1 MVART
6 GTQHRTF
13 YGWRNNDDV
22 VFFRWQNHVALCQMS
37 SGDVFTVKNC
47 WLCNVLDS
55 NRARLTRSS
64 NKKFSSFIKTGVPE
78 FYLHHGFIDKIWDDW
93 QKRSEQH
100 KNAYYGSISTPMT
113 ATIHSPSDVNGLEN
127 QPGIFMV
134 NVETAKE
141 LEKMQLLNRSRC
153 LHYLTI
159 FRVKSLNC
167 PSRTKL
173 VIPND

>member
-1 MVART
+1 
-6 GTQHRTF
+6 
-13 YGWRNNDDV
+13 
-22 VFFRWQNHVALCQMS
+22 
-37 SGDVFTVKNC
+37 
-47 WLCNVLDS
+47 
-55 NRARLTRSS
+55 
-64 NKKFSSFIKTGVPE
+64 
-78 FYLHHGFIDKIWDDW
+78 
-93 QKRSEQH
+93 
-100 KNAYYGSISTPMT
+100 MT